1 MDSTKSCKVKSS
13 IPWIWVLQ
21 LTYRP
26 QRNRTMSASNRA
38 ANLKSI
44 FLQNAARSIA
54 MDCPSTAS
62 YLVSES
68 VQFQLASGPQ
78 NEVLPSRQRQS
89 SCTACGNIFI
99 PGLNCSIVRGD
110 RSGVGHKSRNVR
122 RRTIVY
128 QCQACFHHTTF
139 CLPLPK
145 ASHRS
150 TEENDRTR
158 SRVLNFQSNHEVSSN
173 TNAVP
178 QKPSSKKRAKA
189 RKEKEGLQSMLKKSR
204 EDTKTSPQL
213 SLLDL
218 MMV

>member
-1 MDSTKSCKVKSS
+1 
-13 IPWIWVLQ
+13 
-21 LTYRP
+21 
-26 QRNRTMSASNRA
+26 MSASNRA

-44 FLQNAARSIA
+44 FLQNAARSVA

-78 NEVLPSRQRQS
+78 NEALPSHQRQS
-89 SCTACGNIFI
+89 FCTACGSIFI

-110 RSGVGHKSRNVR
+110 RSGVEHKSRKVQ
-122 RRTIVY
+122 RRTVVY
-128 QCQACFHHTTF
+128 RCQACFHHTTF
-139 CLPLPK
+139 CLPSPK
-145 ASHRS
+145 ASHSS
-150 TEENDRTR
+150 TEDKDCTR
-158 SRVLNFQSNHEVSSN
+158 SRILNFQSNQEVSS

-178 QKPSSKKRAKA
+178 QKQSSKKRAKA

-213 SLLDL
+213 SLLDF
-218 MMV
+218 MMA

>member
-1 MDSTKSCKVKSS
+1 
-13 IPWIWVLQ
+13 
-21 LTYRP
+21 
-26 QRNRTMSASNRA
+26 MSASNRA
-38 ANLKSI
+38 ANLRSN
-44 FLQNAARSIA
+44 FLQNAVRSIA

-78 NEVLPSRQRQS
+78 NEALPPQQRQS
-89 SCTACGNIFI
+89 FCTACGSIFI

-110 RSGVGHKSRNVR
+110 RSGVEHKSRNVQ
-122 RRTIVY
+122 RRTVVY

-139 CLPLPK
+139 CLPLSK
-145 ASHRS
+145 ASHSS
-150 TEENDRTR
+150 TEEKDCTR
-158 SRVLNFQSNHEVSSN
+158 SRILNFQSNHEVSSK

-178 QKPSSKKRAKA
+178 QKPSSKKRARA

-213 SLLDL
+213 SLLDF
-218 MMV
+218 MMA